1 MGYVMIC
8 LIFPVGSPRR
18 YSKIYL
24 AFSQS
29 STMTSVGQFE
39 WLLLYFIIASFG
51 RNKGGEETNP
61 KNKYITS
68 WSIFIKRCQVAEYIS
83 ISAFELLLCVNEC
96 CTSSWQHQAILNI
109 SGIWT
114 VVIAILILSLNNKIT
129 CTNIENYH
137 FNNLTTK
144 MLHYV
149 HQHPNST
156 FPAFQLNTS
165 FWKQ

>member
-1 MGYVMIC
+1 MNEIRTIIESWNHTITNGLRYVLIC

-61 KNKYITS
+61 KTKYITS

-83 ISAFELLLCVNEC
+83 ISAFELLLCKRMLYQFMATPGYPE
-96 CTSSWQHQAILNI
+96 HIRYLNG
-109 SGIWT
+109 SNSNSH
-114 VVIAILILSLNNKIT
+114 LI
-129 CTNIENYH
+129 IE
-137 FNNLTTK
+137 
-144 MLHYV
+144 
-149 HQHPNST
+149 
-156 FPAFQLNTS
+156 
-165 FWKQ
+165 